1 MMLSESNYWTDYL
14 HKSKSGR
21 MMMFTNAQSGILLWP
36 KIEQPNAVGLDQ
48 KDRHEGG
55 LLKNTD

>member
-1 MMLSESNYWTDYL
+1 
-14 HKSKSGR
+14 